1 MAQYGNFNGNNR
13 SKGKKITVVA
23 IIAAAIIVV
32 IYIIGIF
39 AGGERAERVS
49 SAVAE
54 NVRLKEQIS
63 EMSERIA
70 FLEQE
75 NEELNARIAFMPTPA
90 PATEAP
96 QETLQPT
103 PSQNTLPRGGR

>member
-1 MAQYGNFNGNNR
+1 MAQYGNFNSNSR
-13 SKGKKITVVA
+13 SRGKKITAAA
-23 IIAAAIIVV
+23 IIAAAILVV
-32 IYIIGIF
+32 IYIIGLF
-39 AGGERAERVS
+39 TGGENAERVS

-54 NVRLKEQIS
+54 NVRLKEQVS

-75 NEELNARIAFMPTPA
+75 NEELNARIAFMPTA
-90 PATEAP
+90 SPATEAP
-96 QETLQPT
+96 QNTVQPT

>member
-13 SKGKKITVVA
+13 SKGKKITFA
-23 IIAAAIIVV
+23 AASAAAIIVL

-39 AGGERAERVS
+39 AGGENAERVS

-54 NVRLKEQIS
+54 NVRLKEQVS

-75 NEELNARIAFMPTPA
+75 NEELNARIAFIPTAEPI
-90 PATEAP
+90 PEAP

-103 PSQNTLPRGGR
+103 PSQNTSPRGGR